1 MDGMIMRFQWDIA
14 YLHFPCIKAWAL
26 HRVRQG
32 RKDKQASN
40 DEGGTMPDAKKQ
52 RAGRKGG
59 QTVSKDRAHM
69 AAIGRKGGQRSRVK
83 QAEKTE
89 QKEHGVNS
97 ALATSEEPRPNAS
110 DASELSRETASGDQ
124 AVEMLKADHQRV
136 HSLFEDYETAGGE
149 DKISI
154 AEKIMKELEIHTAIE
169 EEIFYPAF
177 REKADKHGRDL
188 IAEALEEHQSVTT
201 ALKELK
207 AMDPGDDSFDST
219 FLDMMHDVEHHVG
232 EEEGNMLPLAED
244 VLGDALEELGI
255 EMQRRKH
262 DLMESFATEAMH

>member
-1 MDGMIMRFQWDIA
+1 
-14 YLHFPCIKAWAL
+14 
-26 HRVRQG
+26 
-32 RKDKQASN
+32 
-40 DEGGTMPDAKKQ
+40 MPDPKKQ

-83 QAEKTE
+83 QAEKIE
-89 QKEHGVNS
+89 KSRPNEEPV
-97 ALATSEEPRPNAS
+97 ALDTSGRQGSEPPRDMATS
-110 DASELSRETASGDQ
+110 DQ

-149 DKISI
+149 DRIAI
-154 AEKIMKELEIHTAIE
+154 AEKIMKELEVHAAIE

-177 REKADKHGRDL
+177 REKADKHGQDMVT
-188 IAEALEEHQSVTT
+188 EALEEHQSVKT

-207 AMDPGDDSFDST
+207 AMDPEDDAFDST

-232 EEEGNMLPLAED
+232 EEEGEMLPLAEE
-244 VLGDALEELGI
+244 VLGDALEELGT

-262 DLMESFATEAMH
+262 DLMEGLATEAMH

>member
-1 MDGMIMRFQWDIA
+1 
-14 YLHFPCIKAWAL
+14 
-26 HRVRQG
+26 
-32 RKDKQASN
+32 
-40 DEGGTMPDAKKQ
+40 MPDAKKQ

-83 QAEKTE
+83 RSESPE
-89 QKEHGVNS
+89 QKENPIPSSVTP
-97 ALATSEEPRPNAS
+97 AAVQS
-110 DASELSRETASGDQ
+110 DGAAEHQSGPSDQ

-149 DKISI
+149 DKTAI
-154 AEKIMKELEIHTAIE
+154 ANKIMKELEIHSAIE

-177 REKADKHGRDL
+177 REKSGEQGQDMVT
-188 IAEALEEHQSVTT
+188 EALQEHQSVKT

-207 AMDPGDDSFDST
+207 AMDSDDQTFEAT

-232 EEEGNMLPLAED
+232 EEEGEMFPLAEE
-244 VLGDALEELGI
+244 VLGNGLEQLGA
-255 EMQRRKH
+255 EMQKRKH
-262 DLMESFATEAMH
+262 ELLESLESEALH